1 MDSKYRFICDVM
13 LGRLAKWLR
22 LIGYD
27 TLYFRAIDDLDLIRI
42 AKQEQRIILT
52 RDTVLSKNK
61 KAEQS
66 ILIHSNYALEQLRE
80 VLCYFKINALELPQP
95 FCRCIICNSAL
106 IVIDKKSVLNEAP
119 EYIFLNKNS
128 FLKCQNCGKV
138 FWYGSHK
145 KMIDETIEKIFQ
157 GLQT

>member
-1 MDSKYRFICDVM
+1 M
-13 LGRLAKWLR
+13 LGRLTKWLR

-27 TLYFRAIDDLDLIRI
+27 TLYFRSIDDFELIRI

-61 KAEQS
+61 KVEKA
-66 ILIHSNYALEQLRE
+66 ILIHSNYTLEQLRE
-80 VLCYFKINALELPQP
+80 VLCHFKINALELPQP
-95 FCRCIICNSAL
+95 FCRCINCNHEL
-106 IVIDKKSVLNEAP
+106 IVIDKQSILNELP
-119 EYIFLNKNS
+119 EYVFLNKNS
-128 FLKCQNCGKV
+128 FLRCQNCRKV

-157 GLQT
+157 DFRT